1 MFSGRVEVEH
11 WLKWINDTEYL
22 GQKTG
27 KTDNRRVK
35 IICNLFIRQPVYV
48 RGATFRQGSA

>member
-11 WLKWINDTEYL
+11 WLNWINDAEYL

-48 RGATFRQGSA
+48 RGATFCQGSA